1 MQFGNA
7 TVKPAKLVEIRA
19 SFCRLGSWPGQRKN
33 VHWLRT
39 TATQTLLE
47 ISVLRPAKSIMHNM
61 NYKRGFSLSEQLLL
75 GLNSSLGFVKYTQPK

>member
-1 MQFGNA
+1 MQIGNA

-61 NYKRGFSLSEQLLL
+61 NYKRVSLSLGSCFWGLILLWAL
-75 GLNSSLGFVKYTQPK
+75 

>member
-1 MQFGNA
+1 MPFGNSTA
-7 TVKPAKLVEIRA
+7 GPAKLVEIQA
-19 SFCRLGSWPGQRKN
+19 FFCRLGSWPGQLKN

-61 NYKRGFSLSEQLLL
+61 NYKQVSLSL
-75 GLNSSLGFVKYTQPK
+75 